1 MNTKRFNFKKENG
14 SVTLFVLIA
23 MIFFL
28 IVCFF
33 IYTNSNNKKVSQ
45 MKELEQVKKN
55 YEYTEEDLEGIYDD
69 IIENTVPILKVNP
82 NGGKWNNTTA
92 ISTIEGKIG
101 EIIAIE
107 NPEVPE
113 GYTINFNGN
122 GGNSPTSIKST
133 KTFDK
138 WEVIGSGTL
147 TEKQYK
153 FGTSEGTLNAKY
165 TDNEITLPT
174 PTRTGYTFIGWYD
187 AQTGGNKIGN
197 GGEKYLPSSNITM
210 YPQWKTNNYTIRYDN
225 NYFKNNIMPNI
236 TDSSSYVGW
245 RVSTTNQTISENNAV
260 GGTAIKVTFPGYNG
274 RSGIQKSLS
283 SDLTVGKTYTFSVY
297 LKASSNH
304 NNVVIGCQQGGTT
317 AVNLTTQWQ
326 NLLTHLSLK
335 KINIQLLLYTQALI
349 NL

>member
-1 MNTKRFNFKKENG
+1 MNTKRFNLKKENG

-33 IYTNSNNKKVSQ
+33 IYTSSNNKKVSQ

-55 YEYTEEDLEGIYDD
+55 YEYTEEDLESIYDD

-101 EIIAIE
+101 EIITIE

-138 WEVIGSGTL
+138 WEVVGSGTL

-197 GGEKYLPSSNITM
+197 GGEKYLPIC
-210 YPQWKTNNYTIRYDN
+210 R
-225 NYFKNNIMPNI
+225 
-236 TDSSSYVGW
+236 
-245 RVSTTNQTISENNAV
+245 
-260 GGTAIKVTFPGYNG
+260 
-274 RSGIQKSLS
+274 
-283 SDLTVGKTYTFSVY
+283 
-297 LKASSNH
+297 
-304 NNVVIGCQQGGTT
+304 
-317 AVNLTTQWQ
+317 
-326 NLLTHLSLK
+326 
-335 KINIQLLLYTQALI
+335 
-349 NL
+349 